1 MTEGTGGPERRLD
14 DLEADY
20 WGGLRKAASQ
30 ITDTRRRQL
39 AIDLFESGSVEEV
52 SEKVDQIRRG
62 TWLDNLM
69 LGGAAV
75 AGAVLG
81 YKAQEM
87 IDIRANG
94 VPVTGLLGLGG
105 VIPGVAMNRT
115 LTARNVVG
123 LGGLLFLAGA
133 GLYTSANPIEEA
145 GEEPGEK
152 QEGEGA

>member
-14 DLEADY
+14 DLDSDY

-30 ITDTRRRQL
+30 IRDKRRREL

-52 SEKVDQIRRG
+52 SVKVDQIRRG

-75 AGAVLG
+75 AGTILG
-81 YKAQEM
+81 YKAQGM
-87 IDIRANG
+87 IDIRVNG
-94 VPVTGLLGLGG
+94 LPATGLLGFGG
-105 VIPGVAMNRT
+105 IVPGLAMNRT

-123 LGGLLFLAGA
+123 LGGLMFLAGA
-133 GLYTSANPIEEA
+133 GLYTSANPIDEPVEE
-145 GEEPGEK
+145 
-152 QEGEGA
+152 EGEGA